1 MASPFFFLKFALGR
15 SRARVYTSHDM
26 HNRFNFLRDIYFLR
40 GASDDDVDLLA
51 TLCHESAHPAGEVLF
66 REGERA
72 DRFFIIVEGEVEVW
86 RDFGKEGAELL
97 AIHGKGRFFGEMALI
112 DDLPRSATT
121 VVRGGAKLLWMARD
135 EFQALVRTRTSIAY
149 GILVSISGMVRA
161 SNDSYV
167 QDLRKQNEALA
178 EANRELKEAQASL
191 LRNERLSTLGKFSS
205 MILHDIRNPVSVLRG
220 QLQLLSMHAG
230 DAAKAKKYLDNAFA
244 ELDRIERLASEF
256 LDYTRGDIRLNYS
269 IANPRALFEKVRQ
282 GLAERFTKADIRIS
296 IDADP
301 DSQVLLDSDRILRVL
316 FNLADNAR
324 KAMPKGGTFSL
335 RAHHDDGYL
344 ELEVSDSGEGMDED
358 TLSRIFEPFYSA
370 STGGGTG
377 LGMLIVKNIVEAH
390 GGAIMVRSEVGKGTA
405 ISIRLPART

>member
-1 MASPFFFLKFALGR
+1 
-15 SRARVYTSHDM
+15 M